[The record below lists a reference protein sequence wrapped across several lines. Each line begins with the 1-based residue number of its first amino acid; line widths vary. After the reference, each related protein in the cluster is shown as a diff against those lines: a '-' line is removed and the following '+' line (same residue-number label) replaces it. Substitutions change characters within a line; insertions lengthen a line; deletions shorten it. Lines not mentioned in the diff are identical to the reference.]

1 MCEAMAKGSLS
12 GLCSH
17 RLAYV
22 GHAAWKILRA
32 GPAQVLRQE
41 SQRTG
46 NHFQCMDRAFKKYRG
61 REYRKHLA
69 WPGEIARGL
78 QSKKQC
84 YVGKTW
90 RRRGT

>member
-1 MCEAMAKGSLS
+1 MQCPHFYILREVYFFIVVLNLDNVFLLAPNLGDRFMCEAMAKGSLS

-41 SQRTG
+41 SQRT
-46 NHFQCMDRAFKKYRG
+46 
-61 REYRKHLA
+61 
-69 WPGEIARGL
+69 
-78 QSKKQC
+78 
-84 YVGKTW
+84 
-90 RRRGT
+90 